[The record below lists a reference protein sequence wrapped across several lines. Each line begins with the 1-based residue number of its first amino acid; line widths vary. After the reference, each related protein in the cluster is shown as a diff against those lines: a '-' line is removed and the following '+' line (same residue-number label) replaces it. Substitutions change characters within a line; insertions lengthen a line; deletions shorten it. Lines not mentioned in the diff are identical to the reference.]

1 MPELPEVET
10 TLRAIEKFQSLKI
23 HEVKIYNRN
32 LRWKI
37 SKDFESLTIGQTVES
52 LKRRAKY
59 LIFHLSNGQNII
71 LHLGMSGSLRIAK
84 NNENFFIKHDHVELI
99 FDDERIIYNDPRR
112 FGSMHVTSNYKKH
125 KLIKNLGPEPLSKNF
140 NAESFYAAC
149 ITSKTNIKSFLMNQ
163 KNVVGIGNIYAS
175 ESLFL
180 SSISPLRDAK
190 DLDLNECKKLVAS
203 GKKILKKA
211 INVGGTTLKDFYS
224 ADGSPGYFK
233 FELNVYGREN
243 ESCNNCCENI
253 SKIVINQRATF
264 FCKSCQN

>member
-1 MPELPEVET
+1 
-10 TLRAIEKFQSLKI
+10 
-23 HEVKIYNRN
+23 
-32 LRWKI
+32 
-37 SKDFESLTIGQTVES
+37 
-52 LKRRAKY
+52 
-59 LIFHLSNGQNII
+59 
-71 LHLGMSGSLRIAK
+71 MSGSLRIAK

-149 ITSKTNIKSFLMNQ
+149 KTSKTNIKSFLMNQ